1 MSTAKSV
8 MPIEPNGTRPIS
20 ILRPESRSQ
29 SSDPVP
35 IPKAVYN
42 GKTR

>member
-1 MSTAKSV
+1 
-8 MPIEPNGTRPIS
+8 
-20 ILRPESRSQ
+20 LRPESRSQ